1 MGSLDGKVALITGG
15 AQGIGKTIARRFL
28 KDGAAVAICDF
39 NTGGA
44 EDTAHELS
52 SIGTAKAYFMNVAD
66 EAVVNRAISEVLDDF
81 GKIDILVNNAGIT
94 RDTLLMRMKKDDWD
108 AVLSVNLTGAFNVSK
123 ATIKSMMKARAGTI
137 INISSVVGVIGNV
150 GQANYSASKAGL
162 IGLTKTMAKEFAPRN
177 ITVNAVAPGFIL
189 TEMTEV
195 VSDSAKQAFLNVI
208 PMKRA
213 GKAEDVANVA
223 SFLASEDASYIT
235 GQVICVDGGMVM

>member
-28 KDGAAVAICDF
+28 QDGASVAICDF

-44 EDTAHELS
+44 EDTASELS

-66 EAVVNRAISEVLDDF
+66 EAVVNQAISQVLEDF

-123 ATIKSMMKARAGTI
+123 AIIKSMMKARAGTI
-137 INISSVVGVIGNV
+137 INISSVVGVVGNV

-189 TEMTEV
+189 TEMTDV
-195 VSDSAKQAFLNVI
+195 VSDAAKQAFLDVI

>member
-1 MGSLDGKVALITGG
+1 MGRLDGKVALITG
-15 AQGIGKTIARRFL
+15 AQGIGKTIALRFMR
-28 KDGAAVAICDF
+28 DGASAAICDF

-44 EDTAHELS
+44 DATAKELS
-52 SIGTAKAYFMNVAD
+52 SIGTVKAYFMNVAD
-66 EAVVNRAISEVLDDF
+66 EASVNEAVSEVIHEF

-108 AVLSVNLTGAFNVSK
+108 AVISVNLTGSFNVSK
-123 ATIKSMMKARAGTI
+123 AVIKPMMKARAGTI

-150 GQANYSASKAGL
+150 GQVNYSASKAGL

-177 ITVNAVAPGFIL
+177 ITVNAIAPGFIL
-189 TEMTEV
+189 TDMTDLL
-195 VSDSAKQAFLNVI
+195 SDDAKQAFLNVI

-213 GKAEDVANVA
+213 GKPEDVANVA
-223 SFLASEDASYIT
+223 SFLASEDSSYIT

>member
-1 MGSLDGKVALITGG
+1 
-15 AQGIGKTIARRFL
+15 
-28 KDGAAVAICDF
+28 
-39 NTGGA
+39 
-44 EDTAHELS
+44 
-52 SIGTAKAYFMNVAD
+52 
-66 EAVVNRAISEVLDDF
+66 
-81 GKIDILVNNAGIT
+81 
-94 RDTLLMRMKKDDWD
+94 MKKEDWD

-123 ATIKSMMKARAGTI
+123 AVIKPMMKARTGTI

-177 ITVNAVAPGFIL
+177 ITVNAIAPGFIQ
-189 TEMTEV
+189 TDMTEV
-195 VSDSAKQAFLNVI
+195 LSEEAKQAFLNVI

-213 GKAEDVANVA
+213 GSAEDVANVA